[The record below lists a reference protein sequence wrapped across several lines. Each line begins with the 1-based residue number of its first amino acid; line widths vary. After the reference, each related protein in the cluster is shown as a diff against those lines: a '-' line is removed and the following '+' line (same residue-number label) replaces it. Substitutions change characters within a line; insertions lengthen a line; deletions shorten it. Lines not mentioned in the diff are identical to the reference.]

1 MVRKK
6 IKKKIRDDLF
16 SFYVSVALF
25 VVFLGLWIF
34 TADYISI
41 IPEPEPVPFEE
52 LPVSAQIDVVKEN
65 IRALEDESYYSNA
78 LAFDNPFYCNS
89 ISNPSLKQECLNKVQ
104 GEYEEPVPDTRTI
117 SDLNDETFYSN
128 AIVFENPDL
137 CNSIVNVDLKQ
148 RCLDSFN

>member
-1 MVRKK
+1 MVKKK

-34 TADYISI
+34 TADYVSI
-41 IPEPEPVPFEE
+41 VPEPEPVPFDE

-65 IRALEDESYYSNA
+65 IRALEDESYFSNA

-89 ISNPSLKQECLNKVQ
+89 ISDSNLRRDCLSKVQ
-104 GEYEEPVPDTRTI
+104 GEYEEPVPDTRTV

-128 AIVFENPDL
+128 AIVFENPDF
-137 CNSIVNVDLKQ
+137 CNSISSVDLKQ
-148 RCLDSFN
+148 ECLGLFN